1 MEEMKSRIEQIKT
14 DASSVQEK
22 KEALIQLGKQM
33 IQEEKGLVGEVQET
47 LHNTW
52 DELQDENIPAHIN
65 LQLENEFRQT
75 MKNLTK
81 EINRNE
87 FQLEGK
93 QAKEEILE
101 SMEELRNSTS
111 WKDVMGKLYAL
122 KDKWADLPYAGK
134 DVDAELSRKF
144 DEAFNEIMS
153 KKDEFFARLDEAKDE
168 AREKKRALIDRAKK
182 ASQSTQWKE
191 TSKEMKTLMDE
202 WKTSGNINKEENDQ
216 LWEEF
221 NDARQAFYKAQAVFF
236 EERDKQQVEAKAKKE
251 QLVSEAQ
258 ALSLSEDYKE
268 TSQKMRDL
276 MAEWKAAGFAGKDVD
291 NELWDAFSTA
301 RNTFFKRQDDFY
313 QEKKGQFRSKLEDGI
328 NRRKKQLD
336 DLTAINHDLE
346 AEIADIRA
354 QDAPLGNQDNRWEIM
369 NERNQQIDK
378 LQSYIDENLRKISG
392 IRTELNDMLK
402 KIEDVKE

>member
-93 QAKEEILE
+93 HAKEEILE

-346 AEIADIRA
+346 AEIAEIRA

-392 IRTELNDMLK
+392 IRAELNDMLK

>member
-221 NDARQAFYKAQAVFF
+221 NDSRQAFYKAQAVFF

-276 MAEWKAAGFAGKDVD
+276 MAEWKAAGFAGKDID

>member
-276 MAEWKAAGFAGKDVD
+276 MAEWKAAGFAGKDID

>member
-1 MEEMKSRIEQIKT
+1 MEEMKSKIEQIKQ
-14 DASSVQEK
+14 DATSVQEK
-22 KEALIQLGKQM
+22 KEALIQLGKEM
-33 IQEEKGLVGEVQET
+33 IQEEKGLVSDVQDT
-47 LHNTW
+47 LHSTW
-52 DELQDENIPAHIN
+52 DELKDDQIPGHIN

-75 MKNLTK
+75 MKNLSK
-81 EINRNE
+81 EISRNE

-93 QAKEEILE
+93 NAKEEILE
-101 SMEELRNSTS
+101 HMEELKASTS
-111 WKDVMGKLYAL
+111 WKEVMGKLYAF

-134 DVDAELSRKF
+134 EVDAELSRKF
-144 DEAFNEIMS
+144 DDTFNEIMS
-153 KKDEFFARLDEAKDE
+153 KKDEFFSRLDEAKDE
-168 AREKKRALIDRAKK
+168 ARAKKQDLINRAKK

-221 NDARQAFYKAQAVFF
+221 NDARQAFYQAQAIFF
-236 EERDKQQVEAKAKKE
+236 EERDKQQEQAKVKKE
-251 QLVSEAQ
+251 ELVGQAQ
-258 ALSLSEDYKE
+258 ELSLSEDYKE

-276 MAEWKAAGFAGKDVD
+276 MTEWKAAGFAGKDID
-291 NELWDAFSTA
+291 NELWDAFATA
-301 RNTFFKRQDDFY
+301 RNTFFQRQDEYY

-336 DLTAINHDLE
+336 DLTAINQDLE
-346 AEIADIRA
+346 REIGEIRGL
-354 QDAPLGNQDNRWEIM
+354 DAPMGNQDNRWEIM
-369 NERNQQIDK
+369 NDRNKEIEK
-378 LQSYIDENLRKISG
+378 LQSYIDENLKKISG